1 MPDFLLRKNL
11 KALCESACTLL
22 WLEGTQHERV
32 LTVKVSGQRLVL
44 ELANNT
50 TRVVAFERF
59 TVTSVGLQFWSQGRP
74 GVLYRWEQVP
84 RSTWQTPQVQEATG
98 TDGGDG
104 DGDGPQPPPNMA
116 A

>member
-11 KALCESACTLL
+11 KALCDSPCTLL
-22 WLEGTQHERV
+22 WLEGTQHNRV
-32 LTVKVSGQRLVL
+32 LAVKLSGEKLVL
-44 ELANNT
+44 QLANDT

-84 RSTWQTPQVQEATG
+84 RSTWQAPAQENTG
-98 TDGGDG
+98 TDGG